1 MEDMIKMLV
10 AQGID
15 AAIAESMVKSFKPK
29 KEKTK
34 KNAFFAGKATPKKK
48 EIEVEVTI
56 ICECCRN
63 TWQEVKT
70 VIVKDDDSPDKMR
83 LPVSSCKECP
93 DFFRAMTHEQLVSLC
108 LAAHNPSIMHAYPRT
123 TSQVKLAKKL
133 SPEEILV
140 FKAN

>member
-29 KEKTK
+29 KEREKRKGT
-34 KNAFFAGKATPKKK
+34 KNAFFSKKK